1 MKLLV
6 YKPDGPKLE
15 EIAVD
20 INLNPVFLTAIEM
33 IDDEVFLGADGRHIF
48 VCQKNRF
55 VIKNSRHFIFLKIVA
70 YFLFSICSDPFLYLL
85 CDIT

>member
-55 VIKNSRHFIFLKIVA
+55 VDKKIVT
-70 YFLFSICSDPFLYLL
+70 YFLFSICSDLFPYLL
-85 CDIT
+85 CNIT

>member
-1 MKLLV
+1 MPDIDHECNKSCFMMDFFQVGDLLRSMKLLV

-33 IDDEVFLGADGRHIF
+33 IDDEVFLGADGKHLFI
-48 VCQKNRF
+48 CQKNR
-55 VIKNSRHFIFLKIVA
+55 
-70 YFLFSICSDPFLYLL
+70 
-85 CDIT
+85 